1 MLDMAPFL
9 QENSRLGKQ
18 FIALQIVMGYL
29 FLCSLIAMEFVLHSP
44 VRRLNNII
52 QQIIIIVVIHRA

>member
-18 FIALQIVMGYL
+18 FITLQIVMGDL
-29 FLCSLIAMEFVLHSP
+29 FLHSLIAMEFLLYSP
-44 VRRLNNII
+44 V
-52 QQIIIIVVIHRA
+52 

>member
-18 FIALQIVMGYL
+18 FNVKV
-29 FLCSLIAMEFVLHSP
+29 LCS
-44 VRRLNNII
+44 
-52 QQIIIIVVIHRA
+52 VIEKELLGI